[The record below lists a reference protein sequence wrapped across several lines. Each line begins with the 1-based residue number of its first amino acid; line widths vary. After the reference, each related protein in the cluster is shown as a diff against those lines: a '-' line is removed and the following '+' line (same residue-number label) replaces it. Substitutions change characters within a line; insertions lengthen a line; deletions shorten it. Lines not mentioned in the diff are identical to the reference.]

1 MSLVHAQDREQS
13 ESTPEVAPDKQR
25 DSLGELLRTL
35 DFAQATEALT
45 PDAPNDRGGAPPKP
59 QRGIDPGA
67 LKSLAQLAPVAIG
80 QVDAAEGK
88 SSDGG
93 GEGAGATPEAKDGEG
108 SEQDEAAQVQSEA
121 ELEGESEPDVG
132 PEDSEESE
140 LSDGHD
146 AAPEQEHDAPVQ
158 HAPVQQA
165 PVQMKA
171 KKGKKAKNAKP
182 KPKARP
188 KPKAK
193 PRVKASGLLLNYKQA
208 RKAFLWTK
216 KRNFAK
222 HPFLLRR
229 YQRVLSE
236 PANGVLSFAFVQAV
250 ARYQKRLGVKV
261 NGALVGAAAKMANW
275 ALRKV
280 YKADKKL
287 LLTAIEVKQ
296 AQHWSRRMIK
306 TKRLKRATV
315 KEIQRLIG
323 HVTKPP
329 GAFTPGFLRA
339 IAAFQRK
346 HGLSPSGAMGAGTIK
361 KVRQELSEGPWRRPS
376 EGRLSSPFGMRWHPK
391 HGGWRHHSG
400 VDFAAGAGTPIL
412 AAKGGTVTYAGG
424 MGGYGNTVDIQHKN
438 GFKTRYA
445 HCSALYVKVGQKVS
459 NGQRVAAVGSTGV
472 STGPHL
478 HFEIH
483 KGGSPVNPQSYI

>member
-13 ESTPEVAPDKQR
+13 ESTSEVAPNKQR

-35 DFAQATEALT
+35 DFAQATEALK
-45 PDAPNDRGGAPPKP
+45 PDASSDRGGAPPKP
-59 QRGIDPGA
+59 QSAIDPGV
-67 LKSLAQLAPVAIG
+67 LKSLAQLAPVAVG
-80 QVDAAEGK
+80 QVDEAEGK

-93 GEGAGATPEAKDGEG
+93 GAGGGATPEAKEGEG
-108 SEQDEAAQVQSEA
+108 SEQDEGAQVQSEA
-121 ELEGESEPDVG
+121 ELESESEPDVG
-132 PEDSEESE
+132 AQESEDSEAEE
-140 LSDGHD
+140 
-146 AAPEQEHDAPVQ
+146 EQEAGVQ
-158 HAPVQQA
+158 PAPVQQA

-171 KKGKKAKNAKP
+171 KKGKKAKPRRAP
-182 KPKARP
+182 RRAPRSAPKARAQ
-188 KPKAK
+188 AK
-193 PRVKASGLLLNYKQA
+193 DSGLLLNAKQA

-229 YQRVLSE
+229 YQRVLGE
-236 PANGVLSFAFVQAV
+236 AATGVLSFAFVQAV
-250 ARYQKRLGVKV
+250 ARYQQRLGVKV

-306 TKRLKRATV
+306 TKRLKRGTV

-346 HGLSPSGAMGAGTIK
+346 HGLSPSGAMGVGTIK
-361 KVRQELSEGPWRRPS
+361 KVRQELGEGPWRRPCPGPITS
-376 EGRLSSPFGMRWHPK
+376 GFGPRRHPI
-391 HGGWRHHSG
+391 HGTVRMHEG
-400 VDFAAGAGTPIL
+400 VDFGAAAGVAIV
-412 AAKGGTVTYAGG
+412 AAKGGTVTFAGG

-438 GFKTRYA
+438 GFMTRYA
-445 HCSALYVKVGQKVS
+445 HCSAIYVKVGQKVG
-459 NGQRVAAVGSTGV
+459 NGQRIAAVGSTGA

-478 HFEIH
+478 HFEIR
-483 KGGSPVNPQSYI
+483 KGGSPVNPMSYI